1 MKKQTTST
9 QPTETT
15 LITPGNSKRLMEIR
29 KKAMGVSAEQKTSA
43 QSTGLKQTATNQ
55 TLQQAQAII
64 DQTINRVHGH
74 LPPNKKN
81 RLFAIRFGMSEE
93 SLKKLPI
100 EAIFDRL
107 KLNKALIKNWKQLA
121 KLDYHGSTVAKT

>member
-43 QSTGLKQTATNQ
+43 QSTGLNQTATNQ

-121 KLDYHGSTVAKT
+121 ELDYHGSTVAKT